1 MGGFIE
7 IDETPQE
14 ALRREFK
21 EETNLDVEVGDYISN
36 RFEETSDRIKLILTY
51 RINTARG
58 KIKLNEENQDYGWF
72 KVLPSNCVYRYN
84 QFLIK

>member
-1 MGGFIE
+1 M
-7 IDETPQE
+7 DESPQE

-21 EETNLDVEVGDYISN
+21 EETNLDVDVGNYISN

-51 RINTARG
+51 RINAAKG
-58 KIKLNEENQDYGWF
+58 KIKLNYENQEYGWF
-72 KVLPSNCVYRYN
+72 KELPPNCVYRYN

>member
-1 MGGFIE
+1 MRY
-7 IDETPQE
+7 DESPQE

-21 EETNLDVEVGDYISN
+21 EETNLDVDVGDYISN

-51 RINTARG
+51 RINAAKG
-58 KIKLNEENQDYGWF
+58 KIKLNHENQEYGWF
-72 KVLPSNCVYRYN
+72 KELPPNSVYPYN